1 MIVMKFGGTS
11 VQDAEAIETAVSL
24 IERRIQDHPLV
35 VVSACAGVTNALQ
48 GLAQGAGRGGR
59 REAMLGIES
68 LLARHRFIAAE
79 LLQTAQESVFLSLDR
94 HCAELRDLV
103 FGISTL
109 RELTP
114 RALDQC
120 MAYGELWS
128 SMLLAEALSERG
140 IDARW
145 QDARD
150 IMITGPEFTQAVP
163 EFSAIEKRCREQ
175 LKPLLDQSAVVVT
188 QGFIGST
195 VDGRTT
201 TIGRGGSDYS
211 ATLFGAALDAAEIQI
226 WTDVDGILTAD
237 PSIIPDAGHIAEM
250 SYQEASELAYFGAK
264 VLHPRTILP
273 AIEKNIPVKVL
284 NSKEGGE
291 GTLIRKETAP
301 ADHKPVKSIAYKE
314 GITVLRIMS
323 TRMLMNYGFL
333 ARVFS
338 VFESRRKSI
347 DVVTTS
353 EVGISVT
360 LDDERDVD
368 ALAGELREFSEVTVE
383 RHRAVVCVVGEQM
396 RQTRG
401 VAANVFTSLDEARI
415 NVEMISQGG
424 SEINLTF
431 VIREEEI
438 ETAVRAL
445 HDRFFRNGIHAG
457 TAHSS
462 SFQQIN
468 KERGANGSGNRSN
481 RNLRRGQESPRE

>member
-11 VQDAEAIETAVSL
+11 VQDVDAINNAASL
-24 IERRIQDHPLV
+24 IEDRIQDHPLV

-48 GLAQGAGRGGR
+48 GLAQDAGRGNR
-59 REAMLGIES
+59 SEAALAIES
-68 LLARHRFIAAE
+68 LRSRHQSIAKE
-79 LLQTAQESVFLSLDR
+79 LLLPGQERFFSMLDQ

-103 FGISTL
+103 LGISTL

-128 SMLLAEALSERG
+128 SMLLAEALAKLG

-145 QDARD
+145 QDARTV
-150 IMITGPEFTQAVP
+150 MVTSAEFTQALP
-163 EFSAIEKRCREQ
+163 EFSAMGERCRE
-175 LKPLLDQSAVVVT
+175 LWKPALDQGTVIVT

-195 VDGRTT
+195 ADGKTT
-201 TIGRGGSDYS
+201 TIGRGGSDHS
-211 ATLFGAALDAAEIQI
+211 ASLFGAALDAAEIQI

-237 PSIIPDAGHIAEM
+237 PSVIPDARHIAEM

-264 VLHPRTILP
+264 VLHPSTIFP

-284 NSKEGGE
+284 NSREGGE
-291 GTLIRKETAP
+291 GTVIRRDAVP
-301 ADHKPVKSIAYKE
+301 SNNGIVKSIAYKE
-314 GITVLRIMS
+314 GITVLRIVS

-338 VFESRRKSI
+338 VFEGRRKSI

-360 LDDERDVD
+360 LDDDHGIE
-368 ALAGELREFSEVTVE
+368 ALAEELCEFSEVTVE
-383 RHRAVVCVVGEQM
+383 RNRAVLCVVGEKI

-401 VAANVFTSLDEARI
+401 VAASVFASLDEAGI

-438 ETAVRAL
+438 ATAVRAL
-445 HDRFFRNGIHAG
+445 HDRFFRNGIQKRNSGLIPFSAG
-457 TAHSS
+457 
-462 SFQQIN
+462 
-468 KERGANGSGNRSN
+468 K
-481 RNLRRGQESPRE
+481 